1 MPEDQQIFTLL
12 QVTKSVQRTISKRY
26 KRAYWIKAEM
36 NKLNHYSHSGHCYPN
51 IVEKV
56 KGKVVAQMKCL
67 LWRDDFI
74 KINTEFKRV
83 LKEPLKD
90 GIKILF
96 LAHINFH
103 PQYGFSL
110 QIIDIDPSFS
120 LGDLEKEKQKTLDK
134 LRQNGIYQK
143 NKSLPFPVL
152 PKRIAVISVETSNGY
167 ADFLKVIEASH
178 IEKNYHFFH
187 MLFPSLLQGDK
198 AIASIILKLQ
208 QIKKVQQHFDVVAII
223 RGGGGD
229 VGLSC
234 YNNYNLAKT
243 IAEFPLP
250 VLSGIG
256 HSTNETVAEM
266 VSFENAITPT
276 KLAEFLIQKFN
287 DFSLPLQRIEEKIRH
302 NSLNLLQDKQSRFAA
317 LTQSIQTCSLQ
328 VLKQNQSD
336 VNQTS
341 KDLMQQSKFRLSHK
355 KKTLRFTVENIKK
368 QNYLFCNAEEQKI
381 KQVRLLLKK
390 ESITQLK
397 QSDLILKNIKQNLK
411 NLSPEN
417 ILKRG
422 FSITRFKDKAVKS
435 SNTLEPG
442 NVLETYL
449 YKGRLTSFVQSV
461 EKSKDHE

>member
-1 MPEDQQIFTLL
+1 MTEDQQIFTLL
-12 QVTKSVQRTISKRY
+12 QVTKSIQRTISKRY
-26 KRAYWIKAEM
+26 KRAYWVKAEM

-51 IVEKV
+51 IVEKMN
-56 KGKVVAQMKCL
+56 GKVVAQMRCL

-74 KINTEFKRV
+74 KINAKFMLI

-103 PQYGFSL
+103 PQHGFSL

-120 LGDLEKEKQKTLDK
+120 LGDLEKEKQKTLDQ
-134 LRQNGIYQK
+134 LRQNGIYKK
-143 NKSLPFPVL
+143 NKTLPFPVL

-167 ADFLKVIEASH
+167 ADFLEVLEASH
-178 IEKNYHFFH
+178 AEKNYQFFH

-198 AIASIILKLQ
+198 AVAAIILKLQ

-256 HSTNETVAEM
+256 HSTNETVTEM
-266 VSFENAITPT
+266 VSYENAITPT

-287 DFSLPLQRIEEKIRH
+287 DFSLPLQKAVEKIKG
-302 NSLNLLQDKQSRFAA
+302 NNLCFLQDKQSRFTA
-317 LTQSIQTCSLQ
+317 LTKSLQSCSLQ
-328 VLKQNQSD
+328 VLKQNQSQ

-397 QSDLILKNIKQNLK
+397 QSDLVLKNVKQNLK

-442 NVLETYL
+442 NALETYL